1 MRRLSKDCESDAIL
15 RDAILRDAVARFG
28 DEGFFPA
35 EDCAG
40 LRERVELPEGRFAF
54 GACDEELRTMT
65 AYPSALSRAAA
76 CFAFSIS
83 LRPQRQ

>member
-1 MRRLSKDCESDAIL
+1 MRRLSKDCES
-15 RDAILRDAVARFG
+15 DAILRDAVARFG

-65 AYPSALSRAAA
+65 AYPSALSSAAA
-76 CFAFSIS
+76 CFDFSIS